1 MLRGSAEAKIDDKGR
16 LKVPSNFRR
25 YVEETWGRDVFITS
39 VDGDHGVLYPLP
51 VWEAFEGRLMS
62 LPSTNVQRQRY
73 LERVGYFGQQAQL
86 DAQGRM
92 VVPARLRE
100 SAAIDGDIVLLGLG
114 DRIAIWN
121 RERFERRIMDR
132 PFTDDDFQALN
143 AQGV

>member
-51 VWEAFEGRLMS
+51 VWEAFEERLMG

-121 RERFERRIMDR
+121 RERFERRIMER

>member
-16 LKVPSNFRR
+16 LKVPSHFRR
-25 YVEETWGRDVFITS
+25 FVEETWGRDVFITS
-39 VDGDHGVLYPLP
+39 VDGTHAVFYPLP
-51 VWEAFEGRLMS
+51 VWEAFEARLMG

-73 LERVGYFGQQAQL
+73 LERVGYFGQQARL

-92 VVPARLRE
+92 VVPTRLRD
-100 SAAIDGDIVLLGLG
+100 SAAIDGDVVLLGLG

-121 RERFERRIMDR
+121 RERFERRITDR
-132 PFTDDDFQALN
+132 PFTDDDFQALT

>member
-16 LKVPSNFRR
+16 LKVPSDFRR

-39 VDGDHGVLYPLP
+39 VAGDHGLLYPLP
-51 VWEAFEGRLMS
+51 VWDAVEARLLS
-62 LPSTNVQRQRY
+62 LPSTNVHRQLY
-73 LERVGYFGQQAQL
+73 LERVGYFGQQARL

-92 VVPARLRE
+92 VVPTRLRQ
-100 SAAIDGDIVLLGLG
+100 SAGIDGDVVLLGLV

-121 RERFERRIMDR
+121 RDRFERRIAER
-132 PFTDDDFQALN
+132 PFTDDDFQALT

>member
-39 VDGDHGVLYPLP
+39 LDGDHAELYPLP
-51 VWEAFEGRLMS
+51 VWEALEARLMS
-62 LPSTNVQRQRY
+62 LPSTNVQRQRF
-73 LERVGYFGQQAQL
+73 LERVGYFGQQARL
-86 DAQGRM
+86 DAQGRL
-92 VVPARLRE
+92 VVQARLRE
-100 SAAIDGDIVLLGLG
+100 SAAIDGDVVLLGLG

-121 RERFERRIMDR
+121 RERFERRIVDR
-132 PFTDDDFQALN
+132 PFGEDDLQALN